1 VTSTRIAVPLT
12 DLEPSLI
19 SQQTYV
25 TRSRTSKIDAAAVVS
40 IMIALT
46 SVIPAG
52 IIVPGMTDIGRPGLV
67 IALLLFCW
75 WVLVRF
81 TSHLVMTGPQPMRI
95 AMLAF
100 LISALMSYAVGFMR
114 GLTSIEKNGADRVML
129 FYLMLAGVVLMTADG
144 VPNWLRLRK
153 IVNVLIWSAAIVAL
167 IGLIQYVT
175 GVDIPSYI
183 QIPGLQIKTPA
194 LGFMARGDSFRVAS
208 TTAHYIE
215 LAAYLSLALPF
226 AIHQALHGR
235 SKGYRRAGLIC
246 ALIIAGGNAA
256 TISRT
261 GIIGIA
267 IMVICLVPVWTWR
280 TRYNVLVL
288 AVGLFAAIGATGPG
302 LVRTLVGLFQNT
314 SQNSSIEAR
323 TSRYP
328 MVFHYVA
335 QRPWLGRGT
344 GTYVSPQYQVL
355 DNQWLTTLIANGV
368 VGVVAMLALSVT
380 GIVLASLALRR
391 SSSPEVRHLCA
402 VLISTQI
409 IAIAVA
415 GTFDSFGYSTYVM
428 TLGLSLGLCGA
439 VWRLTHP
446 TRTVRTSTTQ
456 WYLDH
461 ELDVAPGETAASP
474 VPAARSAAA
483 GSPSPAAGSS
493 VPTAGSPAPT
503 TG

>member
-1 VTSTRIAVPLT
+1 LT
-12 DLEPSLI
+12 DLEPSLV

-25 TRSRTSKIDAAAVVS
+25 TRRRVTKIDATAVLSLV
-40 IMIALT
+40 IALI

-52 IIVPGMTDIGRPGLV
+52 VIVPGMTDIGRPGLV

-81 TSHLVMTGPQPMRI
+81 TSHLVMTGPQPMRV
-95 AMLAF
+95 AMFAF
-100 LISALMSYAVGFMR
+100 LISGLMSYAVGFMR

-153 IVNVLIWSAAIVAL
+153 IINVLIWSAAIVAM

-194 LGFMARGDSFRVAS
+194 LGFMARGDSYRVAS

-235 SKGYRRAGLIC
+235 TRRYRRAGLVC
-246 ALIIAGGNAA
+246 GLIIAGGNAA

-261 GIIGIA
+261 GIIGTA
-267 IMVICLVPVWTWR
+267 IMVICLIPVWTWR

-288 AVGLFAAIGATGPG
+288 AIGLFAAIGATGPG
-302 LVRTLVGLFQNT
+302 LVRTLIGLFKNT
-314 SQNSSIEAR
+314 SQNSSIQAR

-335 QRPWLGRGT
+335 ERPWLGRGT
-344 GTYVSPQYQVL
+344 GTYLPPQYQVL
-355 DNQWLTTLIANGV
+355 DNQWLSTLIANGV

-402 VLISTQI
+402 VLISTQL

-446 TRTVRTSTTQ
+446 ARTVRTSTTA

-461 ELDVAPGETAASP
+461 ELDAARAPG
-474 VPAARSAAA
+474 
-483 GSPSPAAGSS
+483 
-493 VPTAGSPAPT
+493 